1 MVKLDENL
9 VVVIEHFKKY
19 CISNI
24 LVVIKDN
31 NHVKTQLTASEKM
44 NLKSQT
50 ECKGVLRIP

>member
-24 LVVIKDN
+24 LVVIKDS